1 MAMIS
6 EETKKILEKN
16 LGLPYE
22 QLCGMDIQ
30 EEIAFVKEKTGET
43 LKFIHDPRKI
53 VRGNPL
59 LARGKFATMDEVN
72 SKIDALRI

>member
-22 QLCGMDIQ
+22 RLCGLDIQ
-30 EEIAFVKEKTGET
+30 EEIAFVKGKTGKT
-43 LKFIHDPRKI
+43 LKFIHNPGHI
-53 VRGNPL
+53 GRGNPL
-59 LARGKFATMDEVN
+59 LARGKFTTIDEVN